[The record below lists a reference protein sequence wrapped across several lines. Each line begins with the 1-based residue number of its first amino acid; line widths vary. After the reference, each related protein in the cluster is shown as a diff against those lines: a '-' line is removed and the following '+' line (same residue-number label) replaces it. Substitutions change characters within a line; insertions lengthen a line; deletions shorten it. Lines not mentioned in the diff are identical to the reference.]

1 MFRRWFSWVIAG
13 AVVAVGVF
21 AALDAFRSSGGESPP
36 PSTERDRAV
45 TTTPTEAAAVLLT
58 GDRPVRLISGRVS
71 TDLDSSPVVTFVVPP
86 GWYGYQDETG
96 FVLGMGLVS
105 EEVDL
110 FPGGITVYVLDL
122 ALADAARRLE
132 QVEDVKVKSPVR
144 IGGSLGRR
152 YARRLGLFH
161 DETPRELGLPGV
173 AVPRETD
180 LILLGAGRQT
190 LVIRR
195 EFRTDA
201 DADRAEVNGV
211 LMSFRSPG

>member
-1 MFRRWFSWVIAG
+1 MRMRITWIVVG
-13 AVVAVGVF
+13 AIVLVAVF
-21 AALDAFRSSGGESPP
+21 AGLDALRSSGGDPP
-36 PSTERDRAV
+36 PASAERDRAV
-45 TTTPTEAAAVLLT
+45 TTMPTEAAAVLLT
-58 GDRPVRLISGRVS
+58 GDRPVGLTPGRVS
-71 TDLDSSPVVTFVVPP
+71 TDPDSSPVVTFTVPP

-96 FVLGMGLVS
+96 FVLGMGLVG

-122 ALADAARRLE
+122 APADAARRLE
-132 QVEDVKVKSPVR
+132 QVKDVQVKSPVR

-152 YARRLGLFH
+152 YARRLGLNR
-161 DETPRELGLPGV
+161 DVTLVDLGLPGV
-173 AVPRETD
+173 VPPV
-180 LILLGAGRQT
+180 ILLGAGRKT